1 MENPGEKENSDQAG
15 RAWLKVSHQD
25 EGGHLRRSI
34 SFALDRLEPAVLKSG
49 KHFIKEISPGHHRL
63 RIDNTFLTKTV
74 EFDVKPGEQA
84 HFKAWNRKGFGSWL
98 IEIVGSGP
106 LYLSVERLEDEPASE
121 LVHQSEI
128 DN

>member
-1 MENPGEKENSDQAG
+1 MENPGEAEKSEQAG

-25 EGGHLRRSI
+25 EGGYLGRSI
-34 SFALDRLEPAVLKSG
+34 SFALDSRKFAVLKSG
-49 KHFIKEISPGHHRL
+49 KDFVKEISSGHHRL
-63 RIDNTFLTKTV
+63 RVDNTFLAKTV

-106 LYLSVERLEDEPASE
+106 LYLSVERLEVEPVSE
-121 LVHQSEI
+121 RLHQ
-128 DN
+128 